1 MNLKTYYRTTMAD
14 LRLRIADIAPSLAAR
29 GGMIYTLSAD
39 GADAVIRLGTP
50 SRPVLGY
57 LGGAKDDARLYPA
70 DGGDAIRFTED
81 DAPWAIAALAARYL
95 AAEAGAGLRTCG
107 TDRQG
112 GRVITAPAE
121 AGGVILGLGDDRLR
135 TLAQI
140 RRRLRRAAACAA
152 ARTIEH
158 AIEAATEGAGH
169 VVRRNGKIYGDCGK
183 IYGDCGKVII
193 AVDWTDDG
201 RVILTGP
208 DGVAHMM
215 RPGRTEPVDWRDM
228 DEIVR
233 PVIEAADAY
242 LRDHDYYL

>member
-1 MNLKTYYRTTMAD
+1 MNLKTYYRAAVTD
-14 LRLRIADIAPSLAAR
+14 LRVRIADIAPVLAAP
-29 GGMIYTLSAD
+29 GGLIYNLSAD

-50 SRPVLGY
+50 QRPVMGY
-57 LGGAKDDARLYPA
+57 LGGAKNDAAIYPA
-70 DGGDAIRFTED
+70 DGGSMIRLTDD

-95 AAEAGAGLRTCG
+95 AQEAGAGLRTCG

-112 GRVITAPAE
+112 GRVITAPIG

-135 TLAQI
+135 TVAQI
-140 RRRLRRAAACAA
+140 RRRLRRGAACAA

-158 AIEAATEGAGH
+158 AIEAATKGAS
-169 VVRRNGKIYGDCGK
+169 VVRKNGTT
-183 IYGDCGKVII
+183 YGDCGKVIA

-201 RVILTGP
+201 RVTLIGP
-208 DGVAHMM
+208 DGAAHVM

-233 PVIEAADAY
+233 PVIEAADSY
-242 LRDHDYYL
+242 LREHDYYL

>member
-1 MNLKTYYRTTMAD
+1 MNLKTCYRTAVSD
-14 LRLRIADIAPSLAAR
+14 LRLRIANIAPALAIR
-29 GGMIYTLSAD
+29 GGLVYNLSAD

-57 LGGAKDDARLYPA
+57 LSGAKDDAALYPA
-70 DGGDAIRFTED
+70 DGGDRILLNGD

-95 AAEAGAGLRTCG
+95 AQEAGAGLRACG

-112 GRVITAPAE
+112 GRVITAPIG

-152 ARTIEH
+152 AMTIEH
-158 AIEAATEGAGH
+158 AIEAATKGAP
-169 VVRRNGKIYGDCGK
+169 VVRKNGVIYGDCG
-183 IYGDCGKVII
+183 VII
-193 AVDWTDDG
+193 AAVDWTDDG
-201 RVILTGP
+201 RVTLTGP
-208 DGVAHMM
+208 DGVAHVM
-215 RPGRTEPVDWRDM
+215 RPGRTESVDWRDM

-233 PVIEAADAY
+233 PVIEAADRY
-242 LRDHDYYL
+242 LREHDYYL

>member
-1 MNLKTYYRTTMAD
+1 MNLKTYYRAAMTD
-14 LRLRIADIAPSLAAR
+14 LRIRVADIGPVLSKPGSL
-29 GGMIYTLSAD
+29 IYTLSAD
-39 GADAVIRLGTP
+39 GADAVIRLGVP

-57 LGGAKDDARLYPA
+57 LGGAKAAAALYPA
-70 DGGDAIRFTED
+70 DGGDMIRLNSD

-95 AAEAGAGLRTCG
+95 AQEAGGGLHTCG

-112 GRVITAPAE
+112 SRVITAPVG

-158 AIEAATEGAGH
+158 AIEAATKGAS
-169 VVRRNGKIYGDCGK
+169 VVRRNGKVYGDG
-183 IYGDCGKVII
+183 GVII
-193 AVDWTDDG
+193 VAADWTDDG
-201 RVILTGP
+201 RVTLTGP

-228 DEIVR
+228 EAIVQ
-233 PVIEAADAY
+233 PVIAAADAY
-242 LRDHDYYL
+242 LREHDYYL

>member
-1 MNLKTYYRTTMAD
+1 MNLKTYYRTAVAD
-14 LRLRIADIAPSLAAR
+14 LRLRIADIAPALAAR
-29 GGMIYTLSAD
+29 GGMIYNLSAD

-57 LGGAKDDARLYPA
+57 LSSAKADAALYPA
-70 DGGDAIRFTED
+70 DGGSMIRLNDD

-95 AAEAGAGLRTCG
+95 AQEAGAGLRTCG

-112 GRVITAPAE
+112 GRVITAPVG

-158 AIEAATEGAGH
+158 MMEPIVHDARI
-169 VVRRNGKIYGDCGK
+169 VVRNGTVYGNEGV
-183 IYGDCGKVII
+183 VI
-193 AVDWTDDG
+193 ARVDWKDDG
-201 RVILTGP
+201 SVVTLTGP
-208 DGVAHMM
+208 DGVTHTM
-215 RPGRTEPVDWRDM
+215 RPGRTEPLDWRDA

-233 PVIEAADAY
+233 PVLAQVRQWLTE
-242 LRDHDYYL
+242 HDYYL

>member
-1 MNLKTYYRTTMAD
+1 MNLKTYYRTAMAN
-14 LRLRIADIAPSLAAR
+14 LRICIADIAPALAAR

-57 LGGAKDDARLYPA
+57 LSGAKSDVSLYPA
-70 DGGDAIRFTED
+70 DGGDMIRLNSD

-95 AAEAGAGLRTCG
+95 AAEAGGGLRTCG

-112 GRVITAPAE
+112 GRVITAPVG

-140 RRRLRRAAACAA
+140 RRRLTRAAACAA
-152 ARTIEH
+152 AMTIKH
-158 AIEAATEGAGH
+158 AIEAATRGADH
-169 VVRRNGKIYGDCGK
+169 VVRRNGVIYGDCGK
-183 IYGDCGKVII
+183 IIV

-208 DGVAHMM
+208 DGTDHVM

-228 DEIVR
+228 EDVVR
-233 PVIEAADAY
+233 PVIAAADAY
-242 LRDHDYYL
+242 LREHDYYL

>member
-1 MNLKTYYRTTMAD
+1 MNLKTCYRTAVSD
-14 LRLRIADIAPSLAAR
+14 LRLRIADIAPALAIR
-29 GGMIYTLSAD
+29 GGLVYNLSAD

-57 LGGAKDDARLYPA
+57 LSGAEDDVRLSPA
-70 DGGDAIRFTED
+70 DGGDAIRLAGD
-81 DAPWAIAALAARYL
+81 DAPWAVAGLAARYL

-112 GRVITAPAE
+112 GRVITAPVG

-135 TLAQI
+135 TLGQV
-140 RRRLRRAAACAA
+140 RLRLRRAAACAA

-169 VVRRNGKIYGDCGK
+169 VVRRNGKIHGDCGK
-183 IYGDCGKVII
+183 IIA

-201 RVILTGP
+201 TVTLTGP

>member
-1 MNLKTYYRTTMAD
+1 MNLKTYYRTAMAD
-14 LRLRIADIAPSLAAR
+14 LRIRIADIAPSLAAR

-39 GADAVIRLGTP
+39 GADAVIRLGVP
-50 SRPVLGY
+50 SRPALGY
-57 LGGAKDDARLYPA
+57 LSGAKNDARLYPA
-70 DGGDAIRFTED
+70 DGGDMIRLNSD

-95 AAEAGAGLRTCG
+95 AQEAAGGLHTCG

-112 GRVITAPAE
+112 GRVITAPIG

-135 TLAQI
+135 TLAQV

-158 AIEAATEGAGH
+158 MMEPIVRDASV
-169 VVRRNGKIYGDCGK
+169 VVRNGTVYGDEG
-183 IYGDCGKVII
+183 VII
-193 AVDWTDDG
+193 ARVDWADDG

-208 DGVAHMM
+208 DGVDHVM
-215 RPGRTEPVDWRDM
+215 RPGRTEPLDWRDA

-233 PVIEAADAY
+233 PVLAQVRQWLTE
-242 LRDHDYYL
+242 HDYYL

>member
-1 MNLKTYYRTTMAD
+1 MNLKTYYRTAVAD
-14 LRLRIADIAPSLAAR
+14 MRLRIADIAPALAAR

-39 GADAVIRLGTP
+39 HMDAVLRLGTP

-57 LGGAKDDARLYPA
+57 LSGAKDDARLYPA

-112 GRVITAPAE
+112 GRVITAPVG

-140 RRRLRRAAACAA
+140 RRRLTRAAACAA
-152 ARTIEH
+152 AMTIEH
-158 AIEAATEGAGH
+158 AIEAATEDAS
-169 VVRRNGKIYGDCGK
+169 VVRRNGRIYGDCGV
-183 IYGDCGKVII
+183 VIV

-208 DGVAHMM
+208 DGVDHVM
-215 RPGRTEPVDWRDM
+215 RPGRTETVDWRDM
-228 DEIVR
+228 DEIVH
-233 PVIEAADAY
+233 PIIEAADAY
-242 LRDHDYYL
+242 LREHDYYL

>member
-1 MNLKTYYRTTMAD
+1 MNLKTYYRASITN
-14 LRLRIADIAPSLAAR
+14 LRIRIADIAPALAAR
-29 GGMIYTLSAD
+29 GGLVYNLSAD

-50 SRPVLGY
+50 TRPVLGY
-57 LGGAKDDARLYPA
+57 LSGAKRDARLYPA
-70 DGGDAIRFTED
+70 DGGDAIRLSDD
-81 DAPWAIAALAARYL
+81 DAPWAAAALAARYL
-95 AAEAGAGLRTCG
+95 AAEAGGGLRTCG

-112 GRVITAPAE
+112 GRVITAPVG

-152 ARTIEH
+152 AMTIEH
-158 AIEAATEGAGH
+158 AIEAATKGAS
-169 VVRRNGKIYGDCGK
+169 VVRRSGVIYGDCGV
-183 IYGDCGKVII
+183 VIA

-201 RVILTGP
+201 RVTLTGP
-208 DGVAHMM
+208 DGATHVM

-233 PVIEAADAY
+233 PVIAAADNY
-242 LRDHDYYL
+242 LRGHDYYL

>member
-1 MNLKTYYRTTMAD
+1 MNLKTYYRTAVTD
-14 LRLRIADIAPSLAAR
+14 LRVRIADIAPALAAP
-29 GGMIYTLSAD
+29 GGLIYNLSAD

-57 LGGAKDDARLYPA
+57 LSGAKNDAALYPA
-70 DGGDAIRFTED
+70 DGGDRIRLAED
-81 DAPWAIAALAARYL
+81 DAPWAVAALAARYL

-112 GRVITAPAE
+112 GRVITAPVG
-121 AGGVILGLGDDRLR
+121 AGGVLLGLGDDRLR
-135 TLAQI
+135 TVAQI

-152 ARTIEH
+152 AMTIEH
-158 AIEAATEGAGH
+158 AIEAATGGAGH
-169 VVRRNGKIYGDCGK
+169 VVRRNGR
-183 IYGDCGKVII
+183 II
-193 AVDWTDDG
+193 AAVDWADDG
-201 RVILTGP
+201 TVTLTGP

-233 PVIEAADAY
+233 PVIEAADRY
-242 LRDHDYYL
+242 LREHDYYL

>member
-1 MNLKTYYRTTMAD
+1 MNLKTYYRTAVAD

-57 LGGAKDDARLYPA
+57 LSGAKNDAALYPA
-70 DGGDAIRFTED
+70 DGDDAIRLTDD

-112 GRVITAPAE
+112 GRVITAPIG
-121 AGGVILGLGDDRLR
+121 AGGVILGLGDDLLR
-135 TLAQI
+135 TVAQI
-140 RRRLRRAAACAA
+140 RRRLRRAAAHAA
-152 ARTIEH
+152 AMTIEH
-158 AIEAATEGAGH
+158 AMEPIVHDAH
-169 VVRRNGKIYGDCGK
+169 VVVRNGTVYGDSG
-183 IYGDCGKVII
+183 VII
-193 AVDWTDDG
+193 AAVDWKDDG
-201 RVILTGP
+201 SVVTLTGP
-208 DGVAHMM
+208 DGVTHVM

-233 PVIEAADAY
+233 PVLAQVSQWLTE
-242 LRDHDYYL
+242 HDYYL

>member
-1 MNLKTYYRTTMAD
+1 MNLKTYYRASITN
-14 LRLRIADIAPSLAAR
+14 LRIRIADIAPVLAAR
-29 GGMIYTLSAD
+29 GGLVYTLSAD

-57 LGGAKDDARLYPA
+57 LGGAKGDAALYPA
-70 DGGDAIRFTED
+70 DGGSRIRLSDD

-95 AAEAGAGLRTCG
+95 AQEAGAGLRTCG

-112 GRVITAPAE
+112 GRVITAPIG
-121 AGGVILGLGDDRLR
+121 AGGVILGLGDDRLC

-152 ARTIEH
+152 AMTIEH
-158 AIEAATEGAGH
+158 AIEAATKGAS
-169 VVRRNGKIYGDCGK
+169 VVRRNGVIYGDCGV
-183 IYGDCGKVII
+183 VIA

-201 RVILTGP
+201 RVTLTGP
-208 DGVAHMM
+208 DGATHVM

-233 PVIEAADAY
+233 PVIAAADNY
-242 LRDHDYYL
+242 LREHDYYL